1 MNAPTPLK
9 LKIIMGS
16 TREARVSEK
25 IAPWVLEQS
34 KKHPGFTAEVLDLRD
49 YDMPFFNE
57 SIAPGDR
64 DEPFTSPESVVR
76 WTEKIAEADAFLV
89 IAPEYNRGYPAV
101 LKNAFDWV
109 YREWNDKP
117 IAFVAYGGVG
127 GARSVEQLRL
137 VSIPLQMAPIRQAVH
152 IPERTY
158 LDEKGDFNPE
168 ALISFAKPADAL
180 FTQLLRWANA
190 FKTLRKGA

>member
-1 MNAPTPLK
+1 MEEKLT

-16 TREARVSEK
+16 TREGRVSDK
-25 IAPWVLEQS
+25 IAPWVLEQAN
-34 KKHPGFTAEVLDLRD
+34 KTGAFNAEILDLRD
-49 YDMPFFNE
+49 FELPFFNE
-57 SIAPGDR
+57 SVAPGDR
-64 DEPFTSPESVVR
+64 ETPYTSPESVVR
-76 WTEKIAEADAFLV
+76 WTKKIGEADAFVV

-109 YREWNDKP
+109 YKEWNDKP

-137 VSIPLQMAPIRQAVH
+137 VSIPLQMAPIRQGVH

-158 LDEKGDFNPE
+158 LKEGAFHVE
-168 ALISFAKPADAL
+168 ALAAFEKAASGL
-180 FTQLLRWANA
+180 FKQLEKWARA
-190 FKTLRKGA
+190 FKMIRTP